1 MLKIYEKIK
10 DFIKENYKTIIVY
23 GIIIAI
29 FVINLPYY
37 ISAPGGLID
46 TKKRILTDEAFEMK
60 GSLNMAYVTEIHAN
74 IPTYLWSFIAKDWD
88 LEKKEEAIAKN
99 DNEKDMIYRNK
110 LLLEEAN
117 VMAEKV
123 AYQNSDIDYEIV
135 NNKVFVTYIDEK
147 AKTDLEVRDQI
158 IEVDG
163 NKVVDKN
170 YLLSYVKSKNIGDA
184 LSFKVIDGNKE
195 KTKKATLID
204 LEGEAKVGIIIT
216 ETYEIKSGK
225 KLKFDFS
232 SSESGPSGGLMTS
245 LAIYSNINRVDL
257 TSGKKI
263 AGTGTIEEGGKV
275 GEISGV
281 KYKLIGAVNNKADVF
296 LVPKG
301 ENYNEAKKLKKD
313 RGYKIDLVPIET
325 FEQALNYLLK

>member
-1 MLKIYEKIK
+1 
-10 DFIKENYKTIIVY
+10 
-23 GIIIAI
+23 
-29 FVINLPYY
+29 
-37 ISAPGGLID
+37 
-46 TKKRILTDEAFEMK
+46 
-60 GSLNMAYVTEIHAN
+60 
-74 IPTYLWSFIAKDWD
+74 
-88 LEKKEEAIAKN
+88 
-99 DNEKDMIYRNK
+99 
-110 LLLEEAN
+110 
-117 VMAEKV
+117 MAEKV

>member
-1 MLKIYEKIK
+1 MIKIYEKIK
-10 DFIKENYKTIIVY
+10 KFIIENYKIIIVY
-23 GIIIAI
+23 IFIAAL
-29 FVINLPYY
+29 FLVNLPYY

-46 TKKRILTDEAFEMK
+46 TKKRIQTDESFEMK

-74 IPTYLWSFIAKDWD
+74 IPTYLWSFIASDWD
-88 LEKKEEAIAKN
+88 LEKKEDAIAKN

-117 VMAEKV
+117 VTAERI
-123 AYQNSDIDYEIV
+123 AYQNSDIDYEII

-147 AKTDLEVRDQI
+147 AKTDLKVRDQI
-158 IEVDG
+158 IEIDG

-170 YLLSYVKSKNIGDA
+170 YLLSYVKSKNIGDE
-184 LSFKVIDGNKE
+184 LTFKVLDGKKE
-195 KTKKATLID
+195 KNKKATLID
-204 LEGEAKVGIIIT
+204 LEGEPKVGIVIT
-216 ETYEIKSGK
+216 ETYEIKSDR
-225 KLKFDFS
+225 KLKFNFA

-263 AGTGTIEEGGKV
+263 VGTGTIEEDGKV

-301 ENYNEAKKLKKD
+301 DNYNEAKKLKKERD
-313 RGYKIDLVPIET
+313 YKIDLVPVET